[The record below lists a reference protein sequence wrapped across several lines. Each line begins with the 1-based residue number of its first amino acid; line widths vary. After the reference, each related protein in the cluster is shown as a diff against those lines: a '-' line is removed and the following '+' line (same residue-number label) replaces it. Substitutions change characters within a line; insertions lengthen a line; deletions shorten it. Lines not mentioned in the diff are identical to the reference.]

1 MTTMI
6 IDNKASYC
14 KKYES
19 YTIDR
24 TIYATVEEL
33 KELVNDC
40 MNDMV
45 FMITVLVNGKEII
58 REYNDK

>member
-1 MTTMI
+1 MTIMI
-6 IDNKASYC
+6 IDNKAGYG

-24 TIYATVEEL
+24 TVYTTVEAL